1 MEGEQQQQPEK
12 AWRTSETGK
21 AVCGR
26 CRSLAPRAGLPCR
39 RQPQPLV
46 FAPYGGC
53 PDREEWTQ
61 LISAVVRLA
70 NVKQTLARS
79 GSCTA
84 GCLGTLLA
92 GTRQWRRR
100 LAQRCSSS
108 GFFRPRTSRLMARPI
123 YRRTGIT
130 ATSAVMQR
138 ANLYILIGFF
148 LPQSLGGCRCTASS
162 IRGYDAPA
170 ATQK

>member
-1 MEGEQQQQPEK
+1 M
-12 AWRTSETGK
+12 AHVR
-21 AVCGR
+21 
-26 CRSLAPRAGLPCR
+26 
-39 RQPQPLV
+39 
-46 FAPYGGC
+46 
-53 PDREEWTQ
+53 DREGCLRTLSQ
-61 LISAVVRLA
+61 LSAACRFAVPSPAAALYLCPLWRLP
-70 NVKQTLARS
+70 RS
-79 GSCTA
+79 GRVDAAYLGGGAAGQRETDSGPVGVLHRVICTACTA

-108 GFFRPRTSRLMARPI
+108 GFFRPRTSRLMDRPI